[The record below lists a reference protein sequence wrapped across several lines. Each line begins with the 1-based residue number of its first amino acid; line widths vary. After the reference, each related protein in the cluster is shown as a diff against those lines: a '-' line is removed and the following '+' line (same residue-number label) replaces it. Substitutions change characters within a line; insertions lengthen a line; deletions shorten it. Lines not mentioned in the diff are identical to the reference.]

1 MTEFNW
7 SACLLEGW
15 PFFRHNP
22 HTMSDATMTS
32 TTATTKPL
40 PKQPGSARNGLLL
53 LTVIAA
59 LAYSWG
65 PAEMGRWTYLFTDAG
80 NMAEYASGFL
90 KPDFSEWRFYLE
102 EMVVTVQ
109 IALWGTFLA
118 VALSVPLGILSANNM
133 APWWINQ
140 PVRRLMDMF
149 RAIHE
154 VVFAVLFVVAVGLGP
169 FAGVMALF
177 IHTTGT
183 LSKLFSEAVEAIDP
197 RPVEAIRTTGASR
210 VQQVLF
216 GVIPQVLPLWIS
228 LSLYRLESNIR
239 SATVLGV
246 IGAGG
251 IGQVL
256 FESIRGF
263 YYPQA
268 SAMLIIVIITVSL
281 MDLLSQQLRK
291 LVI

>member
-1 MTEFNW
+1 
-7 SACLLEGW
+7 
-15 PFFRHNP
+15 
-22 HTMSDATMTS
+22 MSDATMTS
-32 TTATTKPL
+32 ATTKPL
-40 PKQPGSARNGLLL
+40 PKQPGGSRNGLILL
-53 LTVIAA
+53 AVIAA

-65 PAEMGRWTYLFTDAG
+65 PAEMGRFTYLFTDAG
-80 NMAEYASGFL
+80 NMADYASGFL
-90 KPDFSEWRFYLE
+90 KPDFSEWRYYLE

-118 VALSVPLGILSANNM
+118 VLFSIPFGILSAHNM
-133 APWWINQ
+133 APWWVNQ

-177 IHTTGT
+177 IHTTGI
-183 LSKLFSEAVEAIDP
+183 LAKLFSEAVEAIDP

-268 SAMLIIVIITVSL
+268 SAMLIIIILTVSL
-281 MDLLSQQLRK
+281 MDLLSQQLRR